1 MKRCSECE
9 FTFEDHQQFCDF
21 DATELT
27 VVPEPFPSFK
37 KVSVPATVL
46 PSLFLRVARSR
57 VSVAVLALAGVM
69 LSALLIG
76 YFEAGSQP
84 NIAIASNAESRNEAI
99 SVPQG
104 ASGSSG
110 QASEEV
116 AKSRFISTQRMIN
129 ADEKSVAS
137 SKKKSLPTSKPAGN
151 KRRFEKANRQLLTRN
166 QKIGSQ
172 QASQKIAPQI
182 APQRANSESPAGNQ
196 KGPDGSKSQRSK
208 RGDSK
213 VVAILKK
220 TGRILKRPFEF

>member
-21 DATELT
+21 DGTELT

-37 KVSVPATVL
+37 KVSVPATVF

-57 VSVAVLALAGVM
+57 VTLAVLGLAGVM
-69 LSALLIG
+69 MSALLIG
-76 YFEAGSQP
+76 HFEAGNQP
-84 NIAIASNAESRNEAI
+84 NLVIASNPESRNEVI
-99 SVPQG
+99 SVPQDWS
-104 ASGSSG
+104 AFSG
-110 QASEEV
+110 QAPEKV
-116 AKSRFISTQRMIN
+116 AKSQFISTRRTIK
-129 ADEKSVAS
+129 ADEKSAP
-137 SKKKSLPTSKPAGN
+137 SKKKSPSTSKPEGT
-151 KRRFEKANRQLLTRN
+151 KRKSEKADRQLLTRD

-172 QASQKIAPQI
+172 KANQKIASQK
-182 APQRANSESPAGNQ
+182 ANSESSARNQ
-196 KGPDGSKSQRSK
+196 KGPDGSKSQSSK

>member
-1 MKRCSECE
+1 MKRCSQCE
-9 FTFEDHQQFCDF
+9 FTFEDLQRFCDF
-21 DATELT
+21 DGTELT

-37 KVSVPATVL
+37 KVSVPATVF
-46 PSLFLRVARSR
+46 PSLFLHVARSR

-69 LSALLIG
+69 MSALLIG

-104 ASGSSG
+104 PSESSG
-110 QASEEV
+110 QAPEEV
-116 AKSRFISTQRMIN
+116 AKSRFISTQRTIN

-137 SKKKSLPTSKPAGN
+137 SKKKSPSASKPEGT
-151 KRRFEKANRQLLTRN
+151 KRRFEKANRELLTRN

-172 QASQKIAPQI
+172 KANQKIASQ
-182 APQRANSESPAGNQ
+182 ANSESVARNQ
-196 KGPDGSKSQRSK
+196 KVPDGGKSQSSK

>member
-21 DATELT
+21 DGTELT

-37 KVSVPATVL
+37 KVSAPATVF

-57 VSVAVLALAGVM
+57 VTLAVLGLAGVM
-69 LSALLIG
+69 MSALLIG
-76 YFEAGSQP
+76 YFEAGNQP
-84 NIAIASNAESRNEAI
+84 NLVIASNPESRNEVI
-99 SVPQG
+99 SVPQDWS
-104 ASGSSG
+104 AFSG
-110 QASEEV
+110 QAPEKV
-116 AKSRFISTQRMIN
+116 AKSQFISTRRTIK
-129 ADEKSVAS
+129 ADEKSAP
-137 SKKKSLPTSKPAGN
+137 SKKKSPSTSKPEGT
-151 KRRFEKANRQLLTRN
+151 KRKSEKADRQLLTRD

-172 QASQKIAPQI
+172 KANQKIASQK
-182 APQRANSESPAGNQ
+182 ANSESSARNQ
-196 KGPDGSKSQRSK
+196 KGADGSKSQSSK